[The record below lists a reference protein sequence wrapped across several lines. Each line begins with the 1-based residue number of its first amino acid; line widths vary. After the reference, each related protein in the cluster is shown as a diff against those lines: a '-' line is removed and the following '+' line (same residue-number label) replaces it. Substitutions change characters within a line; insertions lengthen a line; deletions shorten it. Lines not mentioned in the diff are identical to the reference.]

1 MSNNSTPYQP
11 ALAVPL
17 PARPRP
23 EGAPLNG
30 HPNSNGANNSNG
42 HATTNGN
49 GNGNGNYGTMN
60 PVWTLTRSETR
71 SVTTP
76 LISKCDRHDREGGV
90 CCKELKSDD
99 ERRLV
104 DPDIV
109 RDVSVPFL
117 PSLSLI
123 SFGLKE

>member
-1 MSNNSTPYQP
+1 MSNHSTPYQP

-23 EGAPLNG
+23 EGVPLNG
-30 HPNSNGANNSNG
+30 HPNGTGAHNTNG
-42 HATTNGN
+42 HAATNGN
-49 GNGNGNYGTMN
+49 GTYGTMN

-71 SVTTP
+71 SVQTP

-117 PSLSLI
+117 PFLLSV
-123 SFGLKE
+123 E